1 MKKII
6 IASALLLGSFMMQA
20 QQLTTPQPSPTAV
33 VKQNFSTGFIELNYS
48 RPAVK
53 GRKIFG
59 DLVPFGKVW
68 RTGANNAT
76 TIEFSTDVT
85 IGGSTLKPGKY
96 GVLTIPGKDEWTV
109 IFSKSTDVTSPT
121 DYKMENDAARV
132 TAKAYPMPVDI
143 ESFTMNF
150 ANITG
155 GSCALEMMWERTY
168 VAVPITTNTEERVM
182 KQIDQ
187 LMNKDNKPYYG
198 SAYYYY
204 DNGKDLD
211 KANEW
216 IDKAIANNPDAF
228 WMTMLKA
235 RILAK
240 KGDKAGAKTAAL
252 KTVETATKAKND
264 DYIKMANDLI
274 ATL

>member
-20 QQLTTPQPSPTAV
+20 QQLTMPQPSPTAV

-48 RPAVK
+48 RPSAK

-59 DLVPFGKVW
+59 DLVPYGKVW

-85 IGGSTLKPGKY
+85 IGGTTLKPGKY
-96 GVLTIPGKDEWTV
+96 GLLTIPGKDEWTV
-109 IFSKSTDVTSPT
+109 IFSKSTDVTSPS
-121 DYKMENDAARV
+121 DYKMENDVARV

-155 GSCALEMMWERTY
+155 NSCALEMMWERSY
-168 VAVPITTNTEERVM
+168 VAVPITTNTEDRVM

-187 LMNKDNKPYYG
+187 LMNKDNKPYFG
-198 SAYYYY
+198 AASYYYET
-204 DNGKDLD
+204 GKDLNI
-211 KANEW
+211 ANEW
-216 IDKAIANNPDAF
+216 VDKAIANNPDAF

-240 KGDKAGAKTAAL
+240 KGDKAGAKLAAQ
-252 KTVETATKAKND
+252 KTIEKATIAKND